1 MDETRDKLN
10 AMKAG
15 VFKALGHPVRM
26 AVVDALRDGPRC
38 VCELAT
44 DVGAERSN
52 LSRHLS
58 VMARAG
64 VLKSQKRGQ
73 MVYYALA
80 TPCVLGFLG
89 CLETM
94 LRERLSGERE
104 LLEVLGT

>member
-10 AMKAG
+10 AMKAE
-15 VFKALGHPVRM
+15 VFKALAHPVRM

-38 VCELAT
+38 VCELAA
-44 DVGAERSN
+44 DVDAERSN
-52 LSRHLS
+52 VSRHLALM
-58 VMARAG
+58 VRAG
-64 VLKSQKRGQ
+64 VLDSEKQGQ

-94 LRERLSGERE
+94 LRERLAGERE
-104 LLEVLGT
+104 LLEALGT